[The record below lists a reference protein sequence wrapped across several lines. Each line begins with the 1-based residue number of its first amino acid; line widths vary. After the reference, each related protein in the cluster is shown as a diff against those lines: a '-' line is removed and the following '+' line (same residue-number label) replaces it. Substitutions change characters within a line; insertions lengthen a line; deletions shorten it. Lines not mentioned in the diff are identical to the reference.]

1 VKRLP
6 LVITVVALRD
16 PPDGGLSVKLHCAD
30 VGLGLG
36 LLGVRN
42 AAAF

>member
-16 PPDGGLSVKLHCAD
+16 PLDGGLSVKLHCAD
-30 VGLGLG
+30 VGLGL
-36 LLGVRN
+36 LGVRN